1 MRRAISSAVA
11 PGVEYRTRRRFTVS
25 LLAGLGLILSS
36 AGPALS
42 AGEAPVPLLS
52 RGGEPVDWWF
62 AFKFNSQ
69 NTFAG
74 CGAGSGKRTCIFG
87 GNVQA

>member
-11 PGVEYRTRRRFTVS
+11 PGAEHRTRWQLTAS
-25 LLAGLGLILSS
+25 LLAGLGLIFSS
-36 AGPALS
+36 AGPAWS

-52 RGGEPVDWWF
+52 KGGEPVDWWF

-74 CGAGSGKRTCIFG
+74 CGADSGKRTCIFG
-87 GNVQA
+87 GNV